1 MRIGLMVEDQAVLT
15 WEYAE
20 SGLEEF
26 EFELFSFASD
36 EVPEHLASEIS
47 PRVAGLQAAT
57 DSSAAT
63 RPKKPEDCLKD

>member
-1 MRIGLMVEDQAVLT
+1 MRIGLMVEGQAGLT

-47 PRVAGLQAAT
+47 PRVAGLKAAT
-57 DSSAAT
+57 DSSAAST
-63 RPKKPEDCLKD
+63 PQEPEDCLKY